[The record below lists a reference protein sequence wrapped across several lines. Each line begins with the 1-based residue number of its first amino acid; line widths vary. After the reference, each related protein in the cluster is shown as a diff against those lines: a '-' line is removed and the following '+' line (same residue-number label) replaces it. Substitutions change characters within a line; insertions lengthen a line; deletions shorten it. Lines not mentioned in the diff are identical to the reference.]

1 MTLTKHELRQGRNSL
16 IIWTA
21 AIGFLM
27 AVCVFMFPEIKSEM
41 NSVSDM
47 FASMGGFSQA
57 FGMDKISFG
66 TLSGFYAVECG
77 NILGLGGA
85 FFAAI
90 CAASILSK
98 EEKDKTAE
106 FLLTHP
112 IKRFN
117 IVSSKLI
124 AVIFQITVLNTAVCA
139 LSIFSVN
146 AIGENVPLKEM
157 MFLHFAYYCMQ
168 LEISGICLGIS
179 SFLRNG
185 SIGVGLGVAVL
196 MYFLNIVANM
206 TESAEFLNYIT
217 PFGYANGSEII
228 AEASID
234 WICLSLGML
243 YGVVGLIA
251 AYTKYCKKDIV

>member
-124 AVIFQITVLNTAVCA
+124 AAIFQITVLNTAVCA

-168 LEISGICLGIS
+168 LEIAGICLGIS

>member
-1 MTLTKHELRQGRNSL
+1 MTLIKHELRQSRNSL

-21 AIGFLM
+21 AIGFLI
-27 AVCVFMFPEIKSEM
+27 AACVFMFPEMKGEM
-41 NSVSDM
+41 SSVSDM

-66 TLSGFYAVECG
+66 TLSGFYAIECG

-124 AVIFQITVLNTAVCA
+124 AVIFQITVMNIAVFA
-139 LSIFSVN
+139 LSIFSVKV
-146 AIGENVPLKEM
+146 IGEDVPLKEM
-157 MFLHFAYYCMQ
+157 LLIHIAYYCMQ
-168 LEISGICLGIS
+168 LEIAGICFGIS

-185 SIGVGLGVAVL
+185 SIGIGLGVAAF
-196 MYFLNIVANM
+196 MYFLNIIANIA
-206 TESAEFLNYIT
+206 ESAEFLNYIT
-217 PFGYANGSEII
+217 PFGYANGSNII
-228 AEASID
+228 ADLSID
-234 WICLSLGML
+234 GVLVLLGLL
-243 YGVVGLIA
+243 YGAVGMIV
-251 AYTKYCKKDIV
+251 AYIKYCKKDIA

>member
-168 LEISGICLGIS
+168 LEIAGICLGIS

>member
-146 AIGENVPLKEM
+146 AIGENVPPKEM